1 MVKVTIPKEAFKP
14 IEVVGEQATII
25 RFTKQTVYN
34 EIYEGEGEDRHPTGE
49 KEDSG
54 LVSCQE
60 EMVYGELTPEV
71 VRQIRLSEVQAYD
84 KSSNVDDAIYMGK
97 HMWFDKVTR
106 TCIAYSMQTEKA
118 DGKET
123 TILYDNDDEPHTLPI
138 DLALALFA
146 QLELYAKACHNTT
159 ESHKAALK
167 GLDTVDELLAYDI
180 TAGYPEK
187 LVINE

>member
-84 KSSNVDDAIYMGK
+84 KSDAVNDATYMGK
-97 HMWFDKVTR
+97 HMWYDKVTR

-138 DLALALFA
+138 DLAIALFA
-146 QLELYAKACHNTT
+146 QLELYAKACYNNT

-167 GLDTVDELLAYDI
+167 GLDTVDELLSYDI